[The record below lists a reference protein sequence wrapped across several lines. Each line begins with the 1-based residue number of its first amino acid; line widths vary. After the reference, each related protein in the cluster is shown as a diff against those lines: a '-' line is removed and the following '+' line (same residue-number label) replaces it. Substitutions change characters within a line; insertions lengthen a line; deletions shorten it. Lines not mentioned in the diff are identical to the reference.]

1 MRSKCYAENSCYV
14 GGMRV
19 LQAKHKNVLVNVW

>member
-1 MRSKCYAENSCYV
+1 
-14 GGMRV
+14 V